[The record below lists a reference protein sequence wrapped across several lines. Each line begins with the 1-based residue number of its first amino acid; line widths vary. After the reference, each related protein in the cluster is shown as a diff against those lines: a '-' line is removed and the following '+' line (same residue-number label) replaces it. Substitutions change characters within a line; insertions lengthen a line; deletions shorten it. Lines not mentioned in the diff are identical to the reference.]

1 MRRRGARTTFCVY
14 YLLIIFVRR
23 PVFLIYRITI
33 KYTKKRHDCI
43 IDFHLNVIFNTQR
56 RFFSYSSDKAQFK
69 ILTSIIK
76 GFADGFFK
84 TLSSCED
91 MKNFPTDD
99 ELAAARDAAFQQC
112 RRENISAVINCLT
125 ECNEFDV
132 VEYDFSVRVDEA
144 VVLVNMVSY
153 IDGESFR
160 VDYSESDFDGNESSI
175 VNIGRLVGRNHSI
188 VIRQGDWDSAFRF
201 PLESLVHLRFLVE
214 FVARVGDSY
223 FTDDEFEK
231 EIKSKSLM
239 ELMKVMFKL
248 EP

>member
-1 MRRRGARTTFCVY
+1 
-14 YLLIIFVRR
+14 
-23 PVFLIYRITI
+23 
-33 KYTKKRHDCI
+33 
-43 IDFHLNVIFNTQR
+43 
-56 RFFSYSSDKAQFK
+56 
-69 ILTSIIK
+69 
-76 GFADGFFK
+76 
-84 TLSSCED
+84 

-112 RRENISAVINCLT
+112 RRENISAIINCLV
-125 ECNEFDV
+125 EHRELDV
-132 VEYDFSVRVDEA
+132 AEYDFSIRVDEV

-160 VDYSESDFDGNESSI
+160 VDYSESDYNGDDKRSAA
-175 VNIGRLVGRNHSI
+175 NIGRLIGRNHSI

-201 PLESLVHLRFLVE
+201 PLESLVHLRFLIE
-214 FVARVGDSY
+214 FVARMGDSY
-223 FTDDEFEK
+223 FTDEEFEK

>member
-1 MRRRGARTTFCVY
+1 
-14 YLLIIFVRR
+14 
-23 PVFLIYRITI
+23 
-33 KYTKKRHDCI
+33 
-43 IDFHLNVIFNTQR
+43 
-56 RFFSYSSDKAQFK
+56 
-69 ILTSIIK
+69 
-76 GFADGFFK
+76 
-84 TLSSCED
+84 

-160 VDYSESDFDGNESSI
+160 VDYSESDYNSDDERSAA
-175 VNIGRLVGRNHSI
+175 NIGRLVGRNHSL
-188 VIRQGDWDSAFRF
+188 VVRQGDWDSAYRF

-214 FVARVGDSY
+214 FVARVGDSD

>member
-1 MRRRGARTTFCVY
+1 
-14 YLLIIFVRR
+14 
-23 PVFLIYRITI
+23 
-33 KYTKKRHDCI
+33 
-43 IDFHLNVIFNTQR
+43 
-56 RFFSYSSDKAQFK
+56 
-69 ILTSIIK
+69 
-76 GFADGFFK
+76 
-84 TLSSCED
+84 
-91 MKNFPTDD
+91 MKNFPTDE
-99 ELAAARDAAFQQC
+99 ELLAARDAAFQQC
-112 RRENISAVINCLT
+112 RCENISAIINCLT

-132 VEYDFSVRVDEA
+132 VEYDFSIRIDEA
-144 VVLVNMVSY
+144 VVLVNSVSY

-175 VNIGRLVGRNHSI
+175 ANIGRLVGRNHSI

-201 PLESLVHLRFLVE
+201 PLESLVHLRFLIE
-214 FVARVGDSY
+214 FVARMGDSD

>member
-1 MRRRGARTTFCVY
+1 
-14 YLLIIFVRR
+14 
-23 PVFLIYRITI
+23 
-33 KYTKKRHDCI
+33 
-43 IDFHLNVIFNTQR
+43 
-56 RFFSYSSDKAQFK
+56 
-69 ILTSIIK
+69 
-76 GFADGFFK
+76 
-84 TLSSCED
+84 

-112 RRENISAVINCLT
+112 RRENISAIINCLT

-160 VDYSESDFDGNESSI
+160 VDYSESDYNSDDERSAA
-175 VNIGRLVGRNHSI
+175 NIGRLIGRNHSL
-188 VIRQGDWDSAFRF
+188 VVRQGDWDSAYRF

-214 FVARVGDSY
+214 FVARVGDSD
-223 FTDDEFEK
+223 FTDEEFEK

-239 ELMKVMFKL
+239 ELMKEMFKL

>member
-1 MRRRGARTTFCVY
+1 MKTFRTDEE
-14 YLLIIFVRR
+14 LL
-23 PVFLIYRITI
+23 
-33 KYTKKRHDCI
+33 
-43 IDFHLNVIFNTQR
+43 
-56 RFFSYSSDKAQFK
+56 
-69 ILTSIIK
+69 
-76 GFADGFFK
+76 
-84 TLSSCED
+84 
-91 MKNFPTDD
+91 
-99 ELAAARDAAFQQC
+99 AARDAAFQQC
-112 RRENISAVINCLT
+112 RRENISAIINCLT

-160 VDYSESDFDGNESSI
+160 VDYSESDFDGDESSI
-175 VNIGRLVGRNHSI
+175 ANIGRLVGRNHSI
-188 VIRQGDWDSAFRF
+188 VIRQGDWDSAYRF

-214 FVARVGDSY
+214 FVARVGDSD